1 MSFCIQLKHKLKHK
15 LKHIPH
21 EEFELLNCF
30 PVTYRFKQYVN
41 AIVFKYF
48 SEKCPNYLNEVFD
61 VAIENNFQSR
71 CSFQKLKYPFCTAN
85 PDQLALSDIGPTFR
99 NKTPVTLKCTKNLN
113 TFIFLNEF
121 KNCKNSF

>member
-30 PVTYRFKQYVN
+30 PVTYRFKHYVN

-85 PDQLALSDIGPTFR
+85 PGQLALSDIGPTFR

>member
-21 EEFELLNCF
+21 EDFELLNCF

-85 PDQLALSDIGPTFR
+85 PGQLALSDIGPTFR

>member
-1 MSFCIQLKHKLKHK
+1 MSFCIQLKHK

-85 PDQLALSDIGPTFR
+85 PGQLALSDIGPTFR
-99 NKTPVTLKCTKNLN
+99 NETPVTLKCTKNLN

>member
-61 VAIENNFQSR
+61 VAVENNFQSR

-85 PDQLALSDIGPTFR
+85 PGQLALSDIGPTFR